1 MRKVYINYA
10 DSRFKKQQ
18 RFALAAAKHLGRFDE
33 IVGFTR
39 SNIDD
44 LFYSRYRH
52 ILEQK
57 RGGGYWLWK
66 PYFIQR
72 TLSRLSDG
80 DYLFYSDAGAFF
92 LRRVDILISAV
103 SKYNQ
108 DIMGFELPLIE
119 KQWTKSALFAN
130 MECEAEVYRE
140 SNQLLASFMLIR
152 KTRMSEEFFDTFL
165 ALACEESNLLDEHD
179 VGRRGADYPISHR
192 HDQSIFSLLYKKY
205 GLRPFRD
212 PSQLGIYPTGYAG
225 CTANDIIVSRVTLL
239 GNGRQFRVNKY
250 SDQYGMV
257 LYHNKNN
264 PPILSLIK
272 YCVKVVL
279 SGLGIYR
286 GVVR

>member
-80 DYLFYSDAGAFF
+80 DYLFYSDAD
-92 LRRVDILISAV
+92 R
-103 SKYNQ
+103 
-108 DIMGFELPLIE
+108 
-119 KQWTKSALFAN
+119 KS
-130 MECEAEVYRE
+130 
-140 SNQLLASFMLIR
+140 
-152 KTRMSEEFFDTFL
+152 TRLNS
-165 ALACEESNLLDEHD
+165 
-179 VGRRGADYPISHR
+179 SHR
-192 HDQSIFSLLYKKY
+192 CISYAVFCLKK
-205 GLRPFRD
+205 
-212 PSQLGIYPTGYAG
+212 
-225 CTANDIIVSRVTLL
+225 
-239 GNGRQFRVNKY
+239 K
-250 SDQYGMV
+250 
-257 LYHNKNN
+257 
-264 PPILSLIK
+264 
-272 YCVKVVL
+272 
-279 SGLGIYR
+279 
-286 GVVR
+286 